1 MKSTLK
7 WLYKVQKKK
16 KGYVIALTL
25 IQAVTGGAGVLYAL
39 LLRNIVDSA
48 VTRELVS
55 FRQNVICL
63 AALVLILI
71 GVGAIVR
78 WLHEQARADIENL
91 FKKRLADTILRK
103 DYAAISAV
111 HSGEWMTRLTSDTSL
126 VAGGYVDLLPG
137 LVSTVIRLMSALIM
151 IIALDRWFALILIPG
166 GILMVILTW
175 VFRGIL
181 KRLHKNIQE
190 SDGRLRTFLQE
201 RISSLMIVKAFS
213 AEAQSSAGA
222 WEKHR

>member
-7 WLYKVQKKK
+7 WLYNVPKKK

-25 IQAVTGGAGVLYAL
+25 IQAMTGGAGVLYAL

-91 FKKRLADTILRK
+91 FKKRLADMILRK

-166 GILMVILTW
+166 GIDDAIARHQKVYDAIAAHDEGATMEAMSEHLRVSEQN
-175 VFRGIL
+175 VAQFNEKSK
-181 KRLHKNIQE
+181 KRT
-190 SDGRLRTFLQE
+190 R
-201 RISSLMIVKAFS
+201 
-213 AEAQSSAGA
+213 
-222 WEKHR
+222 